1 MPDAIK
7 TVLIITKANDGSAES
22 VGRDVAGFLEEKG
35 VRTDQCEQRLDV
47 YAAVSGRKGR
57 PFDLALVLGG
67 DGTFIGVARR
77 LHGLDVPLLG
87 VNLGQVGFLT
97 GLSREDWRSGLEKV
111 LAGRYSISR
120 RMVLSYNIERK
131 GAVVCQGLAV
141 NDLVIGRGELA
152 RLIHLGVM
160 YQGRDISSF
169 RADAVIVSTPTGS
182 TAYSVSAGGP
192 LVHPDISA
200 YCVTP
205 VCAFQNALKPLVL
218 PAEGELRI
226 RVEEDGDM
234 NLTEDGQ
241 VLYGLEPGDEVVVVK
256 SGSAVPVVEIS
267 ESEYFSKLRG
277 KGFLTER

>member
-7 TVLIITKANDGSAES
+7 SVLIITKANDGSAES
-22 VGRDVAGFLEEKG
+22 VGRDVAGFLEDMG

-47 YAAVSGRKGR
+47 YAAASGRKGR

-77 LHGLDVPLLG
+77 MHGLDVPLLG

-97 GLSREDWRSGLEKV
+97 GLSREDWRSGLEMV
-111 LAGRYSISR
+111 LKGHYSVSR
-120 RMVLSYNIERK
+120 RMVLSYIIERR
-131 GAVVCQGLAV
+131 GDVVCRGLAV

-152 RLIHLGVM
+152 RLIHLGLT
-160 YQGRDISSF
+160 YQGRRISSF

-182 TAYSVSAGGP
+182 TAYSISAGGP
-192 LVHPDISA
+192 LVHPAISA

-205 VCAFQNALKPLVL
+205 VCAFQNGLKPLIL
-218 PAEGELRI
+218 PAEGELRVT
-226 RVEEDGDM
+226 VEEDGDM

-241 VLYGLEPGDEVVVVK
+241 VLYGLEPGDEVVVAR
-256 SGSAVPVVEIS
+256 SGADVPVVEIRGT
-267 ESEYFSKLRG
+267 EYFSRLRE